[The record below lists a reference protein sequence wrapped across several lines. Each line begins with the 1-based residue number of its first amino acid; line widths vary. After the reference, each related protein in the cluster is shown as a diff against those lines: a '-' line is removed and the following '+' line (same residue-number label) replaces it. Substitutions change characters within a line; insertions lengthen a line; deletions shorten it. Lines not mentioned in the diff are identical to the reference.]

1 MVLVDHVGAHGPD
14 DDVSR
19 HLEPFGAHE
28 IGTGLVDHGGHPPEH
43 AGQVL
48 ERETVGDA
56 LLGLRHAVFLGRWSA
71 LQRRPCAVRVASSPR
86 LVARCADEPARE
98 AAHGGM
104 RTGDMAESTRR
115 VRRCMAADAGVVAG
129 VLCDLDGVLL
139 DYHRA
144 EQQAFAGVAMRL
156 GLHDV
161 DRARGVYVD
170 INQALWTAY
179 ERGAVSA
186 DELRIRR
193 WAQWL
198 HAHDLDRDEAA
209 GVSGVYLDLLTRSP
223 AVMPGAVQ
231 ALRAMTRRVPVV
243 AVTNGFA
250 EVAHGRLR
258 ASGIL
263 ADLLGVVA
271 ADDVGAPKPDP
282 AMFRAG
288 LALLGDPDPATVV
301 MIGDNHH
308 ADVVGAASVGLRT
321 AWVAP
326 EAVAEPEPNLAD
338 LRGPDLAA
346 VVATLWPPT

>member
-1 MVLVDHVGAHGPD
+1 M
-14 DDVSR
+14 
-19 HLEPFGAHE
+19 E
-28 IGTGLVDHGGHPPEH
+28 
-43 AGQVL
+43 
-48 ERETVGDA
+48 
-56 LLGLRHAVFLGRWSA
+56 
-71 LQRRPCAVRVASSPR
+71 
-86 LVARCADEPARE
+86 
-98 AAHGGM
+98 
-104 RTGDMAESTRR
+104 
-115 VRRCMAADAGVVAG
+115 ADAGTGVVAG

-170 INQALWTAY
+170 INQALWNAY
-179 ERGAVSA
+179 EQGAVSA

-308 ADVVGAASVGLRT
+308 ADVAGAASVGLRT

-326 EAVAEPEPNLAD
+326 AAVAEPEPNLAD
-338 LRGPDLAA
+338 VRGPDLAA
-346 VVATLWPPT
+346 VAATLWPST